1 MACEPLT
8 CAACAF
14 VPGETVPSDL
24 PDGLCPLTASN
35 KNALHAKRNIEKRPL
50 RCAVARKGNGLF
62 LSGFHPLFR
71 CTHTAMRRGRRRC
84 KIGIARSNAKT
95 GHAESFL
102 RFTELAAHDPR
113 RKAGAIWAHPLSKI
127 FAPSGQSRP
136 CRPNRYKLAGNAA
149 SSPGGWEGSRSDCCA
164 LACLEMR
171 WAELF

>member
-1 MACEPLT
+1 MPTDRVKQE
-8 CAACAF
+8 CAAC
-14 VPGETVPSDL
+14 
-24 PDGLCPLTASN
+24 
-35 KNALHAKRNIEKRPL
+35 KNEHRKRPL
-50 RCAVARKGNGLF
+50 RCAAAGKGNGLF

-71 CTHTAMRRGRRRC
+71 CTRTAMRRGRRRC
-84 KIGIARSNAKT
+84 KIRIARSTAKM
-95 GHAESFL
+95 GYAEPFL

-113 RKAGAIWAHPLSKI
+113 RKARAIWAHPLSKI

-171 WAELF
+171 RTELF